1 MPWKVRLIE
10 TGARER
16 YDAFVAS
23 HPKGHILQSFAWG
36 AVKEATGWR
45 PWRLVVE
52 EGDRIVAAVL
62 LLERSV
68 PFIRRTLFYAP
79 RGPVLDLRHE
89 ALFDFLL
96 AEIGA
101 LARRRRAIMLK
112 LDPDVP
118 AGETWLVDYLGSRGF
133 RPAQT
138 AAGFAGTQ
146 PRFVFRLDLTPG
158 LEALFAA
165 CHPKTRYNIRLASRR
180 GVNIEDNCTQEDLRV
195 FYDLLLETARRDRF
209 LVRSYEYFQVL
220 WRELVAK
227 GLAHLFLARYQGEA
241 IAGTLAFIMGDK
253 AWYIYGASSNRHREV
268 MPNYLLQ
275 WHMIRWAC
283 QSGCTM
289 YDFRGVPGDLSPD
302 NPLYGLYRFK
312 KGFAGAY
319 TEFIGEYD
327 LVYSPLSYRLWN
339 VAEPLYYRG
348 VRSLRR
354 RGGENDGVGEGA
366 SG

>member
-1 MPWKVRLIE
+1 MPWKARLIE
-10 TGARER
+10 TSERER

-36 AVKEATGWR
+36 EVKKATGWR
-45 PWRLVVE
+45 PWRIVVE
-52 EGDRIVAAVL
+52 EENRIVAAAL
-62 LLERSV
+62 LLERTI
-68 PFIRRTLFYAP
+68 PLIRRSLFYAP

-96 AEIGA
+96 AEIAA

-118 AGETWLVDYLGSRGF
+118 AGETWLVDYLRSRGF
-133 RPAQT
+133 HPASST
-138 AAGFAGTQ
+138 AGFEGTQ

-158 LEALFAA
+158 LDALFAA
-165 CHPKTRYNIRLASRR
+165 FHHKTRYNIRLASRR
-180 GVNIEDNCTQEDLRV
+180 GVEIKDNCTQEDLQV
-195 FYDLLLETARRDRF
+195 FYALLLETARRDRF

-220 WRELVAK
+220 WQELVEK
-227 GLAHLFLARYQGEA
+227 GLARLFLAFYQGEA

-275 WHMIRWAC
+275 WHMIRWARE
-283 QSGCTM
+283 SGCTM

-312 KGFAGAY
+312 KGFAGKY

-327 LVYSPLSYRLWN
+327 LVYSRFFYWLWN

-348 VRSLRR
+348 VRYLRR
-354 RGGENDGVGEGA
+354 HT
-366 SG
+366 SSTTS